1 MPMTDKP
8 PGRFLMTPAQ
18 HREWAR
24 ILHAKG
30 KPEKAP
36 APRAA
41 RAGDR
46 AHRAPAATAGAD
58 MMSTAREAPTFL
70 LTPRQHRAWAERAR
84 RANRHDLAQHHEQL
98 ARAIERIERREAEHN
113 ADRVPPLSRAAQKSP
128 A

>member
-1 MPMTDKP
+1 
-8 PGRFLMTPAQ
+8 
-18 HREWAR
+18 
-24 ILHAKG
+24 
-30 KPEKAP
+30 
-36 APRAA
+36 
-41 RAGDR
+41 
-46 AHRAPAATAGAD
+46 

-128 A
+128 ALAGLSILEERRTNHICGTIHKWEASTAVALAM